1 LGDGPLAGSGAHT
14 GVALFRDRAVRLTEV
29 LRAVFLIILR
39 TQSRQVY
46 NQLGSVGKLDAP

>member
-1 LGDGPLAGSGAHT
+1 LGYGPLTDSRAHT
-14 GVALFRDRAVRLTEV
+14 GVALCRNRAVRLTEA

-46 NQLGSVGKLDAP
+46 NQLGSVDKLDAP

>member
-1 LGDGPLAGSGAHT
+1 LGYGQLTDSREHT
-14 GVALFRDRAVRLTEV
+14 GVALFRNRAVRLTET

-46 NQLGSVGKLDAP
+46 NQLGSVDNLDAP

>member
-1 LGDGPLAGSGAHT
+1 M
-14 GVALFRDRAVRLTEV
+14 ALLKNCTARLTEA

-46 NQLGSVGKLDAP
+46 NQLGFVDKLDAP